1 MSGFVTFVVEG
12 RTLAG
17 RLDEVREVVRATGI
31 EPLAGA
37 RAPVTGL
44 LVLRGQPVPVV
55 DLRSGSVDD
64 DATGD
69 VLVLQ
74 VTDGVLGLAVDEVV
88 AVLGEDEL
96 VPAEGHAAWVCR
108 RTSSRSVVTPPGR
121 RCSSCRSPPWPAW
134 SAPDR
139 RSGDRVVAA
148 PGGIGTGRT
157 ALGILNHGFTAADL
171 TADWRLDGDCR
182 LRLRLSGGPGPSSS
196 CTGLP

>member
-55 DLRSGSVDD
+55 DLRSGSADV

-96 VPAEGHAAWVCR
+96 VPAEGQRGVGLPAYVLEVR
-108 RTSSRSVVTPPGR
+108 RDVT
-121 RCSSCRSPPWPAW
+121 
-134 SAPDR
+134 
-139 RSGDRVVAA
+139 AA
-148 PGGIGTGRT
+148 PVFLVSLT
-157 ALGILNHGFTAADL
+157 ALA
-171 TADWRLDGDCR
+171 
-182 LRLRLSGGPGPSSS
+182 
-196 CTGLP
+196 GLVSA